1 MSKVD
6 NIIAS
11 HVTGSEPCPEQFDA
25 EQFAFSS
32 NDNAINDSFLGNIS
46 NRDKYIRLYFAS
58 DTLGLILALA
68 CSWLA
73 ALAIN
78 NFTGDSGAFLI
89 NTYNSDRLIPFIL
102 VSAGVL
108 VWFAYSRHYSVR
120 MPFWLEAQKIAS
132 ALGFALL
139 VDGFLQFASKADIS
153 RLWLICSWIFS
164 GFTIVGLRA
173 YVRFIASKRGGF
185 NIPTLLIG
193 SGATAQQI
201 QDALKTV
208 PEMGYVVIAQI
219 KNLPEEFMR
228 AGSSWKHLSEK
239 YGAKHIIIALD
250 GSDFNGTDKIM
261 QKLSREPVSFSV
273 APPLQNLPVTG
284 LIPQHFMNHN
294 VMLLTH
300 SHGINQTIPTF
311 AKRVFDISVSSVALI
326 ALSPVMLLIAGL
338 IRLDGGSSLFGHK
351 RLGRNGRTFPCL
363 KFRTMVMGAD
373 EILKEHLKNNPEAA
387 EEWNATQ
394 KLQNDP
400 RVTRLGKFL
409 RSTSLDELP
418 QLINVLKGDMSLVGP
433 RPIVRNEIEHYNNDI
448 IHYYRVRPGI
458 TGLWQVSG
466 RNDVSY
472 AERVQMDSWYVRN
485 WSLWHDI
492 AIICK
497 TFPAVL
503 KRSGAY

>member
-1 MSKVD
+1 MSKAD
-6 NIIAS
+6 NVIAAQTKS
-11 HVTGSEPCPEQFDA
+11 GDL
-25 EQFAFSS
+25 EQFAISS
-32 NDNAINDSFLGNIS
+32 NDNEAIDPIYGNS
-46 NRDKYIRLYFAS
+46 LTRDKYLRLYLAS
-58 DTLGLILALA
+58 DIIGLMLSIT

-78 NFTGDSGAFLI
+78 NFIIGDGTFQI
-89 NTYNSDRLIPFIL
+89 NTYNSDRLIPFMT
-102 VSAGVL
+102 VSVGL
-108 VWFAYSRHYSVR
+108 IFWFAHSRHYSMR

-139 VDGFLQFASKADIS
+139 VDGFLQFASKAEIS
-153 RLWLICSWIFS
+153 RLWLISSWIFA
-164 GFTIVGLRA
+164 GFTIIALRSFI
-173 YVRFIASKRGGF
+173 RFIALKRGVF
-185 NIPTLLIG
+185 HVPTLLIG
-193 SGATAQQI
+193 SGATAQHLQE
-201 QDALKTV
+201 ALQTV
-208 PEMGYVVIAQI
+208 PEMGYVIIAQI

-228 AGSSWKHLSEK
+228 AGSSWKHLCEK
-239 YGAKHIIIALD
+239 YGTKHIIIAMD
-250 GSDFNGTDKIM
+250 GADFNGTDKIM
-261 QKLSREPVSFSV
+261 QKLTREPVSFSV
-273 APPLQNLPVTG
+273 APALHNLPVTG
-284 LIPQHFMNHN
+284 MVPQHFMNHN

-300 SHGINQTIPTF
+300 SYGINQTIPTIV
-311 AKRVFDISVSSVALI
+311 KRGFDILVSGLALLT
-326 ALSPVMLLIAGL
+326 LSPIMLIIGAM
-338 IRLDGGSSLFGHK
+338 IKRDGGSSLFGHN
-351 RLGRNGRTFPCL
+351 RLGRGGKTFPCL
-363 KFRTMVMGAD
+363 KFRTMVMNGD

-387 EEWNATQ
+387 AEWKATQ

-418 QLINVLKGDMSLVGP
+418 QLLNVLKGDMSLVGP
-433 RPIVRNEIEHYNNDI
+433 RPIVRNEVEHYNNDI

-472 AERVQMDSWYVRN
+472 AQRVQMDSWYVRN

-492 AIICK
+492 TIICK